1 MDNLD
6 KWIKKAESFVD
17 IYENNAKAAE
27 VNGDGVA
34 ESDYICEAV
43 EYRILC
49 GFLIELKQRRIN
61 EKNLREMAQR
71 IMNEVKGGAEDE
83 DQAPQSV

>member
-6 KWIKKAESFVD
+6 KWIKK
-17 IYENNAKAAE
+17 
-27 VNGDGVA
+27 A